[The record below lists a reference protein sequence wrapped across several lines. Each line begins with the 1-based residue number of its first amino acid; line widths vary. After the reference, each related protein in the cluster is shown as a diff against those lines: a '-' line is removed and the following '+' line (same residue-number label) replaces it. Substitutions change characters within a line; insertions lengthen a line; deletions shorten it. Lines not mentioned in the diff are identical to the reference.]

1 MASSYT
7 PLTTAA
13 FPMTTDTITPH
24 QRRENYIDQ
33 LCADARKEVYMDDP
47 AYPAII
53 IAMAIFD
60 LKEELKETPEPN

>member
-1 MASSYT
+1 
-7 PLTTAA
+7 
-13 FPMTTDTITPH
+13 MTTDTITPH